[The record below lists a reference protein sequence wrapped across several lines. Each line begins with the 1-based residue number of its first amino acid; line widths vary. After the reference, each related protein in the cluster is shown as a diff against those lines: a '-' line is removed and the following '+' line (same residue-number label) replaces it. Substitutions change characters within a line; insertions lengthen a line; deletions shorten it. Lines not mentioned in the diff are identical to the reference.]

1 MKYFKLFEHF
11 INEELSSVNE
21 SSSVEELEKKLSDAS
36 QKTQDAKKAM
46 DDISGEYVKRKD
58 YSFRDDPE
66 YDKAAKEYSRLRAEQ
81 MKIGSE
87 LYAAKEADKKK
98 ENGEQGE
105 KEKEKSNPEPE
116 EKSDTKLDDKQEAIL
131 SKIEAAEDIISDTF
145 NYEFRK
151 SPSNQIRIIASGD
164 DKAKES
170 IKKYKEDIA
179 NAQDSL
185 QGSKEA
191 LEDAKLDG
199 DKQEIKIQTAR
210 IELRKAEIELFS
222 AIIAGNPE
230 GVAGPI
236 KKVAKFAK
244 VLDNLEEY

>member
-1 MKYFKLFEHF
+1 MKYFKLFEQF
-11 INEELSSVNE
+11 INEELSPVNE
-21 SSSVEELEKKLSDAS
+21 SLEDDKKLLDELYI
-36 QKTQDAKKAM
+36 KIEDAKAKM
-46 DDISGEYVKRKD
+46 DAISDEYEKRKD

-66 YDKAAKEYSRLRAEQ
+66 YAKAEDEYSKLRGEHRELDRKIYDEEQ
-81 MKIGSE
+81 
-87 LYAAKEADKKK
+87 AQKKK

-105 KEKEKSNPEPE
+105 KEKEKSSPEPE

-131 SKIEAAEDIISDTF
+131 SKIEAAEDVISDTF

-151 SPSNQIRIIASGD
+151 SPSNQIRIIVAGG

-191 LEDAKLDG
+191 LEDAKIDG
-199 DKQEIKIQTAR
+199 DKQEVKIQTAR
-210 IELRKAEIELFS
+210 IELRKAEIELFN

-236 KKVAKFAK
+236 KKIAKFAK
-244 VLDNLEEY
+244 ALDNLEEY